1 MEDKKITT
9 KDKPLVNNSKF
20 TKKVILTFDKYSK
33 RKDLLQVLLKD
44 NKSYTIEEVDKIIND
59 FMGGK

>member
-1 MEDKKITT
+1 MKEKKTNVKEKI
-9 KDKPLVNNSKF
+9 SKF